1 MYFTKPYHIK
11 SLQWAKIICLLI
23 IIAPYNLIA
32 QTVMPIYPDIIPNTR
47 KGHIILPQK
56 LNPGLIYSVS
66 RPEIEMFSP
75 AEGKSNGTAVIICP
89 GGSYKVLVY
98 QAEGIKAARAFA
110 ENGTTAFVLKYRLPD
125 DSTMI
130 DKTIGPLQDAQQ
142 AMKFVRGN
150 AKKWGIDSN
159 RIGVMGFSAGGHLA
173 STLATHF
180 KKPLIADPENISLRP
195 DFLILVYPVISMQGS
210 LTHADSKRNLLGLN
224 PSKAV
229 VDAYSNEL
237 QVADDTPP
245 TYITH
250 AGDDQLVSVDNSIVF
265 YEQLRYHKVAAEM
278 HLFPKGGHGF
288 VLGQPTA
295 TWTTPIFKWMQ
306 TLNK

>member
-1 MYFTKPYHIK
+1 MYLKLYCITRLY
-11 SLQWAKIICLLI
+11 WAKCICLLI
-23 IIAPYNLIA
+23 IVVPFSVTA
-32 QTVMPIYPDIIPNTR
+32 QTLMAIYPDTVPNTR
-47 KGHIILPQK
+47 KGQVILPQK
-56 LNPGLIYSVS
+56 LNPGLIYSVTK
-66 RPEIEMFSP
+66 PEVEMFSP

-98 QAEGIKAARAFA
+98 QAEGVKAARAFA

-159 RIGVMGFSAGGHLA
+159 SIGVMGFSAGGHLA

-180 KKPLIADPENISLRP
+180 RKALINNSEKISLRP
-195 DFLILVYPVISMQGS
+195 DFLILVYPVISMQDS
-210 LTHADSKRNLLGLN
+210 LTHPDSKHNLLGKT
-224 PSKAV
+224 PSKAI

-237 QVADDTPP
+237 QVTDDTPP

-265 YEQLRYHKVAAEM
+265 YEQLRHHKVAAEL

-288 VLGQPTA
+288 VLGQPTE

-306 TLNK
+306 TLTK

>member
-1 MYFTKPYHIK
+1 MYFKPYYITNIR
-11 SLQWAKIICLLI
+11 WASIICLLI
-23 IIAPYNLIA
+23 IVAPFNVTA
-32 QTVMPIYPDIIPNTR
+32 QTLMAIYPDTIPNTR

-66 RPEIEMFSP
+66 KPEVEMYLP
-75 AEGKSNGTAVIICP
+75 EEGKATGAAVIICP

-98 QAEGIKAARAFA
+98 QGEGINTAKIFA
-110 ENGTTAFVLKYRLPD
+110 KNGITAFVLKYRLPD

-180 KKPLIADPENISLRP
+180 KKPLIADPEKISLRP
-195 DFLILVYPVISMQGS
+195 DFLILVYPVISMQDS
-210 LTHADSKRNLLGLN
+210 FTHPDSKHNLLGKA
-224 PSKAV
+224 PSKAI
-229 VDAYSNEL
+229 VDTYSNEL
-237 QVADDTPP
+237 QVTDDTPP

-250 AGDDQLVSVDNSIVF
+250 AGDDRLVSVDNSINF
-265 YEQLRYHKVAAEM
+265 YRQLRHHKVAAEM

-288 VLGQPTA
+288 VLGQPTE

-306 TLNK
+306 TLTK

>member
-1 MYFTKPYHIK
+1 MYFKPYYITK
-11 SLQWAKIICLLI
+11 IRWASIICLLI
-23 IIAPYNLIA
+23 IVAPFNVTA
-32 QTVMPIYPDIIPNTR
+32 QTLMAIYPDTVPNTR
-47 KGHIILPQK
+47 KGHVILPQK

-66 RPEIEMFSP
+66 TPEVEMYLP
-75 AEGKSNGTAVIICP
+75 EQGKATGAAVIICP
-89 GGSYKVLVY
+89 GAVTKFWFTRAKALT
-98 QAEGIKAARAFA
+98 AAKIFAKNGI
-110 ENGTTAFVLKYRLPD
+110 TAFVLKYRLPD

-180 KKPLIADPENISLRP
+180 KKPLIADPEKISLRP
-195 DFLILVYPVISMQGS
+195 NFLILVYPVISMQDS
-210 LTHADSKRNLLGLN
+210 LTHPDSKHNLLGKA
-224 PSKAV
+224 PSKAI
-229 VDAYSNEL
+229 VDTYSNEL
-237 QVADDTPP
+237 QVTDDTPP

-250 AGDDQLVSVDNSIVF
+250 AGDDRLVSVDNSINF
-265 YEQLRYHKVAAEM
+265 YEQLRHHKVAVEL

-288 VLGQPTA
+288 VLGQPTES
-295 TWTTPIFKWMQ
+295 WTTPIFKWMQ
-306 TLNK
+306 TLTK

>member
-1 MYFTKPYHIK
+1 MYFKPYYITK
-11 SLQWAKIICLLI
+11 IRWASIICLLI
-23 IIAPYNLIA
+23 IVAPFNVTA
-32 QTVMPIYPDIIPNTR
+32 QTLMAIYPDTVPNTR
-47 KGHIILPQK
+47 KGHVILPQK

-66 RPEIEMFSP
+66 TPEVEMYLP
-75 AEGKSNGTAVIICP
+75 EQGKATGAAVIICP

-98 QAEGIKAARAFA
+98 QGEGVNTAKIFA
-110 ENGTTAFVLKYRLPD
+110 KNGITAFVLKYRLPD

-180 KKPLIADPENISLRP
+180 KKPLIADPEKISLRP
-195 DFLILVYPVISMQGS
+195 NFLILVYPVISMQDS
-210 LTHADSKRNLLGLN
+210 LTHPDSKHNLLGKA
-224 PSKAV
+224 PSKAI
-229 VDAYSNEL
+229 VDTYSNEL
-237 QVADDTPP
+237 QVTDDTPP

-250 AGDDQLVSVDNSIVF
+250 AGDDRLVSVDNSINF
-265 YEQLRYHKVAAEM
+265 YEQLRHHKVAVEM

-288 VLGQPTA
+288 VLGQPTES
-295 TWTTPIFKWMQ
+295 WTTPIFKWMQ
-306 TLNK
+306 TLTK